1 MTTEEK
7 ARILVLEF
15 MPEESAPYGT
25 TQYYSE
31 LYRSAISARKHCLLI
46 MNDKRMKKFK
56 PEMEELLSEL
66 VEYIYK

>member
-7 ARILVLEF
+7 ARRLVLEF

-31 LYRSAISARKHCLLI
+31 LYRAAICARKHCMLI
-46 MNDKRMKKFK
+46 INDNRMKKFK
-56 PEMEELLSEL
+56 PEMEELLTEL
-66 VEYIYK
+66 VEYIK